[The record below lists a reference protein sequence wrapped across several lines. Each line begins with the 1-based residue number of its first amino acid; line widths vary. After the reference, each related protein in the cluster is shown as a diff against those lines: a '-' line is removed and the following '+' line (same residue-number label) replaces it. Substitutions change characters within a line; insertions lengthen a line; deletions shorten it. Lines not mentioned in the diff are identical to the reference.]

1 MLRKLRLRRKN
12 GFLINKK
19 RVKKITGKGSLT
31 FLNTLMAPAHS
42 SRYKKCNQKLYHIEY
57 YYR

>member
-19 RVKKITGKGSLT
+19 RAKKITGKGSLT
-31 FLNTLMAPAHS
+31 FLDTIMPAHS
-42 SRYKKCNQKLYHIEY
+42 SSYKKCNQKLYHVEY